1 MFSSV
6 FFHFSKYSHSFWK
19 ISSDFSSCLKISLHL
34 YQIYYET
41 NLWLLDFGF
50 WIFWLQ
56 KLHLVYYNSYYF
68 CINYPFLSLN
78 VLSINTGFFFLR
90 SVYNWFWCVVYASII
105 LDPFNSMWARV
116 CCCSVVKWCLTLCYP
131 MDCSMP
137 GFPVHYL
144 LEFAQIHVHW
154 VNGTI

>member
-1 MFSSV
+1 MFLFSSLELNYVCIGFPPPLNLLSHMFSSV

-68 CINYPFLSLN
+68 CINYPFISLN
-78 VLSINTGFFFLR
+78 ILSINTGFFFKVSLQLVLVCSLCISNSR
-90 SVYNWFWCVVYASII
+90 S
-105 LDPFNSMWARV
+105 L
-116 CCCSVVKWCLTLCYP
+116 
-131 MDCSMP
+131 
-137 GFPVHYL
+137 
-144 LEFAQIHVHW
+144 
-154 VNGTI
+154 